1 MTSSNTQAAAY
12 GKRQKE
18 EGSDLLFALKN
29 KQANR
34 SCQMAGECCL
44 EESEQENREQQ
55 RGEEEPDKGDRSF
68 RKDEELST
76 VAIGCSTGK
85 QIQM

>member
-34 SCQMAGECCL
+34 SCQMAASAVWERA
-44 EESEQENREQQ
+44 SKRTENNKEKKRNQTKVTGALA
-55 RGEEEPDKGDRSF
+55 RMKSRRRSPSAAQLVN
-68 RKDEELST
+68 K
-76 VAIGCSTGK
+76 
-85 QIQM
+85 

>member
-34 SCQMAGECCL
+34 SCQMAASAVW
-44 EESEQENREQQ
+44 ESKQENREQQ
-55 RGEEEPDKGDRSF
+55 REEEQPDKIDRSF
-68 RKDEELST
+68 RKDEESST

-85 QIQM
+85 QIKT

>member
-34 SCQMAGECCL
+34 SCQMAASAVW
-44 EESEQENREQQ
+44 ESEQENREQQ
-55 RGEEEPDKGDRSF
+55 REEEEPDKGDRSF
-68 RKDEELST
+68 RKDEESST

-85 QIQM
+85 QIKT

>member
-34 SCQMAGECCL
+34 SCQMAASAVWERAS
-44 EESEQENREQQ
+44 ESEQRTTKRRRGTRQ
-55 RGEEEPDKGDRSF
+55 R
-68 RKDEELST
+68 
-76 VAIGCSTGK
+76 
-85 QIQM
+85 

>member
-1 MTSSNTQAAAY
+1 
-12 GKRQKE
+12 
-18 EGSDLLFALKN
+18 
-29 KQANR
+29 
-34 SCQMAGECCL
+34 MAGECCL

-55 RGEEEPDKGDRSF
+55 RGEEEPDKDDRSF

-76 VAIGCSTGK
+76 FAIGCSTGK

>member
-34 SCQMAGECCL
+34 SCQMAVSAVWERVSKR
-44 EESEQENREQQ
+44 EWEQQ
-55 RGEEEPDKGDRSF
+55 REEEEPDKGDRSF
-68 RKDEELST
+68 RKHEELPTASQL
-76 VAIGCSTGK
+76 VNK
-85 QIQM
+85 